1 MAFGQVALS
10 VKDFRRTLNFYCDL
24 LGFARAGW
32 TDQFEGEMIAQGLGL
47 PVATANIDV
56 GWIVDRQDF
65 FNIEVIQFLDPP
77 MRPRSAE
84 WRASDIGY
92 SLIFIHVADFDG
104 TVARLSGA
112 GIDVPVRGPKED
124 RRATITDPDGIL
136 LELWERD
143 VRVEGAPAQPRPDI
157 NAAVRGVRAS
167 VPDLARSRSF
177 FVDVL
182 GLRESDV
189 TLHDSDDEASWGLP
203 GAQHDLVTLQGG
215 DHFVELVHYINP
227 TPTPWDAAHS
237 LADQGI
243 LNIALGSRERGP
255 FEATRAAV
263 EATAGARLQHE
274 LPISEVAAVNYVNDP
289 DGFSVE
295 LIYMEQSVD
304 KDFGLLPLESV

>member
-10 VKDFRRTLNFYCDL
+10 VADFRRTLDFYCDL

-32 TDQFEGEMIAQGLGL
+32 TDQFEGEVIAKGLGL
-47 PVATANIDV
+47 PVPTANIDV
-56 GWIVDRQDF
+56 GWIVDRQEF

-77 MRPRSAE
+77 MRPRADDS
-84 WRASDIGY
+84 RASDIGY
-92 SLIFIHVADFDG
+92 SLVFVHLADFDG
-104 TVARLSGA
+104 TIRKLTDA
-112 GIDVPVRGPKED
+112 GVEAPVRGEAGD
-124 RRATITDPDGIL
+124 RRATITDPEGVL

-143 VRVEGAPAQPRPDI
+143 VRVEGAPEQPRPEI
-157 NAAVRGVRAS
+157 NAAVRGVRVS
-167 VPDLARSRSF
+167 VPDLTRSRSF

-189 TLHDSDDEASWGLP
+189 VLHGPDDEASWGLP
-203 GAQHDLVTLQGG
+203 GAKRELMTVTGG
-215 DHFVELVHYINP
+215 DYFVELVQYADP
-227 TPTPWDAAHS
+227 APAPWRASHS

-263 EATAGARLQHE
+263 AATDGTRLQLE
-274 LPISEVAAVNYVNDP
+274 LPISEVAAVNYVDDP

-295 LIYMEQSVD
+295 LIYMEESVD
-304 KDFGLLPLESV
+304 KDFGLVPID